1 MSFCEAFF
9 MQIRCVGLR
18 SKYFRF
24 PSAMEEVAVKKRR
37 GKSDILHNSNY
48 NDDFLSF

>member
-24 PSAMEEVAVKKRR
+24 PSAMEEVAGFQRWIS
-37 GKSDILHNSNY
+37 GY
-48 NDDFLSF
+48 FT